1 MHSLDGVS
9 LHEMVP
15 RHRIHYLV
23 YRCPVYA
30 RSAGPASLSGRCA
43 DGRSCWLIRQ
53 SPALT
58 PGPHV
63 PSSTVRH
70 GDGRIPAMRR
80 ALHGSRHVSSPASP
94 RVPRFL
100 CRGQRAGGS
109 EPGASIPI
117 QAGSSMPVRELAERR
132 LVQEIARRRA
142 QTPRRDVD
150 IPRRFYTRSP
160 DRSGPWCFRVVRGDV
175 ARRRRRNGVSQMP

>member
-1 MHSLDGVS
+1 MHSLDVAS
-9 LHEMVP
+9 LHEMFS
-15 RHRIHYLV
+15 RHPIHYLV
-23 YRCPVYA
+23 WRYPVYA

-43 DGRSCWLIRQ
+43 DGRSCWLIRE

-63 PSSTVRH
+63 PSSTLRH

-80 ALHGSRHVSSPASP
+80 ALHGSRQASSPASP
-94 RVPRFL
+94 RVSRFL

-109 EPGASIPI
+109 EPGTSIPM
-117 QAGSSMPVRELAERR
+117 QVVSSMPVRELAEWR

-142 QTPRRDVD
+142 QTP
-150 IPRRFYTRSP
+150 
-160 DRSGPWCFRVVRGDV
+160 
-175 ARRRRRNGVSQMP
+175 A